1 MPVPMRVLMRVPM
14 CVPMH
19 VHMRTHTQPR
29 SLHRAFSQ
37 QKKNPQKKNHA
48 AQEHKAKLLGIHGFS
63 LFFSLFFLREHACA
77 LSGPAMPAATATL
90 YGQEISVFVGASLTD
105 TETHSPIQG
114 GTDEELDFAARE

>member
-1 MPVPMRVLMRVPM
+1 M
-14 CVPMH
+14 
-19 VHMRTHTQPR
+19 QPNSTR
-29 SLHRAFSQ
+29 QSSLVYMVF
-37 QKKNPQKKNHA
+37 P
-48 AQEHKAKLLGIHGFS
+48 
-63 LFFSLFFLREHACA
+63 FFFFFFLREHACA